1 MNTPLTHVADVG
13 GTAQP
18 LLMVKNLI
26 KHFALKKD
34 ILGKG
39 GGVVRAVD
47 GIDFMVRKG
56 ETLGGRRGVRLRQV
70 DHRAS
75 ADESDHCR
83 SRRYYF

>member
-1 MNTPLTHVADVG
+1 MNTSVSDRVDVG

-56 ETLGGRRGVRLRQV
+56 
-70 DHRAS
+70 
-75 ADESDHCR
+75 
-83 SRRYYF
+83 